1 MMPHDLHHFFVGQ
14 HVFVTG
20 ASGFIGGH
28 VASLLIQVGAHVR
41 ALTRSTKGGYD
52 SAIDWVEGDLLAR
65 DSIDAAMKDCRYVFH
80 VAGDY
85 RFWARNPREIFAN
98 NVQGTINLLET
109 AKCCGVEK
117 IVVRARPEFF
127 LTAIIAAASLIEVWW
142 RGGGDWRIH
151 RLFSRGG
158 LGHSSPDRGDESST

>member
-1 MMPHDLHHFFVGQ
+1 MIPHDLHHFFVGQ

-28 VASLLIQVGAHVR
+28 VASLLIQAGAHVR

-85 RFWARNPREIFAN
+85 RF
-98 NVQGTINLLET
+98 
-109 AKCCGVEK
+109 
-117 IVVRARPEFF
+117 
-127 LTAIIAAASLIEVWW
+127 
-142 RGGGDWRIH
+142 
-151 RLFSRGG
+151 
-158 LGHSSPDRGDESST
+158 LGAQSA

>member
-1 MMPHDLHHFFVGQ
+1 
-14 HVFVTG
+14 
-20 ASGFIGGH
+20 
-28 VASLLIQVGAHVR
+28 VASLLIQAGAHVR

-117 IVVRARPEFF
+117 IVCTSTTGILPDGNHCRS
-127 LTAIIAAASLIEVWW
+127 IA
-142 RGGGDWRIH
+142 D
-151 RLFSRGG
+151 
-158 LGHSSPDRGDESST
+158 

>member
-1 MMPHDLHHFFVGQ
+1 
-14 HVFVTG
+14 VT
-20 ASGFIGGH
+20 IG
-28 VASLLIQVGAHVR
+28 
-41 ALTRSTKGGYD
+41 
-52 SAIDWVEGDLLAR
+52 
-65 DSIDAAMKDCRYVFH
+65 
-80 VAGDY
+80 
-85 RFWARNPREIFAN
+85 FWAGNPREIFAN

-109 AKCCGVEK
+109 AKCCGEK
-117 IVVRARPEFF
+117 NRLYEHDGNSS

>member
-1 MMPHDLHHFFVGQ
+1 MFGRSRDRQ
-14 HVFVTG
+14 KG
-20 ASGFIGGH
+20 ATT
-28 VASLLIQVGAHVR
+28 VR
-41 ALTRSTKGGYD
+41 
-52 SAIDWVEGDLLAR
+52 IDWVEGDLLAR

-117 IVVRARPEFF
+117 IVCTSTTGILPDGNHCRSIADRSVVARRRRLANPSAFF
-127 LTAIIAAASLIEVWW
+127 AWW
-142 RGGGDWRIH
+142 PRTF
-151 RLFSRGG
+151 LS
-158 LGHSSPDRGDESST
+158 

>member
-28 VASLLIQVGAHVR
+28 VASLLIQAGAHVR
-41 ALTRSTKGGYD
+41 ALTRSTKVGYD

-117 IVVRARPEFF
+117 IVCTRPEFF
-127 LTAIIAAASLIEVWW
+127 LTAIIAAASLIEVFARRRRLANPSAFFAW
-142 RGGGDWRIH
+142 RPRTF
-151 RLFSRGG
+151 LS
-158 LGHSSPDRGDESST
+158 